1 MHRGTQRHAKSF
13 RAAHWLCDTDHHF
26 KFGHCQIQLGPPW
39 VGTGGY
45 RRLGYRQAETK
56 RPSTEAASRIRRKN
70 QSVSEKAENC
80 GGEDDTAD
88 GVDNIQAGLLT
99 KVATTDHLAAAAAAA
114 AVGIK
119 AAGTA
124 SRSWFDS
131 AWISFAV
138 FRSVFIVSLQND
150 EGRNPLR
157 ARQCLARR
165 NQRRSDWSHGVIRNG
180 WSP

>member
-1 MHRGTQRHAKSF
+1 MHRGTRRHGKSF

-26 KFGHCQIQLGPPW
+26 KFGHRQIQLGPPW

-45 RRLGYRQAETK
+45 RRLGCRQAKTK
-56 RPSTEAASRIRRKN
+56 RPPTEAASRIRRKN

-88 GVDNIQAGLLT
+88 DVDNIQAGLLT
-99 KVATTDHLAAAAAAA
+99 KVATTDHLAAAA
-114 AVGIK
+114 VGIK
-119 AAGTA
+119 AAGTV

-138 FRSVFIVSLQND
+138 FSSVFIVLSKMTKDGIPFERDN
-150 EGRNPLR
+150 
-157 ARQCLARR
+157 
-165 NQRRSDWSHGVIRNG
+165 V
-180 WSP
+180 

>member
-1 MHRGTQRHAKSF
+1 MGRNRRVPKAGYWQAK
-13 RAAHWLCDTDHHF
+13 
-26 KFGHCQIQLGPPW
+26 
-39 VGTGGY
+39 
-45 RRLGYRQAETK
+45 TK
-56 RPSTEAASRIRRKN
+56 RPPTEAASRIRRKN

-88 GVDNIQAGLLT
+88 DVDNIQAGLLT
-99 KVATTDHLAAAAAAA
+99 KVATTDHLAAAA
-114 AVGIK
+114 VGIK
-119 AAGTA
+119 AAGTV

-138 FRSVFIVSLQND
+138 FSSVFIVSLQND

-165 NQRRSDWSHGVIRNG
+165 NQRRSDWSQGVIRNG
-180 WSP
+180 WLP

>member
-1 MHRGTQRHAKSF
+1 MHRGTRRHGKSF

-26 KFGHCQIQLGPPW
+26 KFGHRRIQLGPPW

-56 RPSTEAASRIRRKN
+56 RPPTEAAYRIRRKN

-99 KVATTDHLAAAAAAA
+99 KVATTDHLAAAA
-114 AVGIK
+114 VGIK

-138 FRSVFIVSLQND
+138 FSSVFIVSL
-150 EGRNPLR
+150 
-157 ARQCLARR
+157 
-165 NQRRSDWSHGVIRNG
+165 
-180 WSP
+180 

>member
-1 MHRGTQRHAKSF
+1 MHRGTRRHGKSF

-26 KFGHCQIQLGPPW
+26 KFGHRRIQLGPPW

-88 GVDNIQAGLLT
+88 DVDNIQAGLLT
-99 KVATTDHLAAAAAAA
+99 KVATTDHLAAAA
-114 AVGIK
+114 VGIK
-119 AAGTA
+119 AAGTV

-138 FRSVFIVSLQND
+138 FSSVFIVLSKMTKDGIPFERDN
-150 EGRNPLR
+150 
-157 ARQCLARR
+157 
-165 NQRRSDWSHGVIRNG
+165 V
-180 WSP
+180 